1 MLKRYKM
8 YYNEAVG
15 NIEMYLLCQKYH
27 IWNKVY
33 NFLNELRCENKS
45 ESIVVQLENCSKEK
59 DILES
64 QMQVYQDT
72 LQKVPDIERKIIEK
86 YVEQLDAVA
95 FEEQQEAYCQ
105 GIVDCIQIMTGM
117 GLIRSEK

>member
-1 MLKRYKM
+1 MAGGVKM
-8 YYNEAVG
+8 MN
-15 NIEMYLLCQKYH
+15 H

-64 QMQVYQDT
+64 QTDNPLYDKIVRLLHKCSPELLSVVLATTEALLALSHDSQDNT
-72 LQKVPDIERKIIEK
+72 EK
-86 YVEQLDAVA
+86 
-95 FEEQQEAYCQ
+95 
-105 GIVDCIQIMTGM
+105 
-117 GLIRSEK
+117 

>member
-1 MLKRYKM
+1 MM
-8 YYNEAVG
+8 N
-15 NIEMYLLCQKYH
+15 H

-72 LQKVPDIERKIIEK
+72 LQKVRI
-86 YVEQLDAVA
+86 
-95 FEEQQEAYCQ
+95 
-105 GIVDCIQIMTGM
+105 
-117 GLIRSEK
+117 